1 MDVLG
6 LVKIRIRRG
15 IGLAVRDT
23 VSSDPY
29 CVVSCGTQKVKT
41 KVVKGNCNP
50 VWNEELTIYV
60 KDLSVPIIL
69 QVFDKDTFTDDDN
82 MGSAVID
89 IKPLIEC
96 VRMELEGLP
105 DGTRVDRIMPNRDN
119 CLADESPVIWNQG
132 KMTQDMTLRLNNVEC
147 GEVEVQVEWLEDE
160 EGFEEAMAMDMKIEA
175 KDHAKWKALFKKKTW
190 HDRFVNRIRHGH
202 S

>member
-50 VWNEELTIYV
+50 IWNEELTIYI
-60 KDLSVPIIL
+60 KDLNVPIIL

-82 MGSAVID
+82 MGTAVID

-96 VRMELEGLP
+96 VRMELEDLP
-105 DGTRVDRIMPNRDN
+105 DGTRVDRIVPDRHN
-119 CLADESPVIWNQG
+119 CLADESCVIWNQG
-132 KMTQDMTLRLNNVEC
+132 KMTQDMILRLNNVEC
-147 GEVEVQVEWLEDE
+147 GQVEVQVEWMEDLEDYD
-160 EGFEEAMAMDMKIEA
+160 EATMDMKIEP
-175 KDHAKWKALFKKKTW
+175 KDAKWKAVFKKKTW
-190 HDRFVNRIRHGH
+190 HDRFVNRVRRGH
-202 S
+202 HHV